1 MSAQKV
7 NDQNGAR
14 ADKQREVRL
23 GLVMYGGVSLAI
35 YINGVAREFFRAVR
49 GNGVYKLIK
58 ALTDSDIVVDVISG
72 TSAGGINGIML
83 AHALCN
89 GKDFAS
95 CANLWRI
102 DGDVRSLLRSPYK
115 AADETESL
123 FDSEGYYQE
132 RLEAAFRDMPDYSP
146 EVGEINST
154 FPELD
159 LFVTGTDVDGNIF
172 TQFDDAG
179 HPIDVKD
186 HRSVF
191 QLKHR
196 AGRKEP
202 FNPNCTDYGPPL
214 PENTYRALAKLARI
228 TSCFPAAFTPVR
240 VRLDARDGGSVD
252 GRLQHWGELNK
263 ESCFLDGGVIDNK
276 PFTYTIK
283 EIFNRPADRQIERK
297 LFYVEPD
304 PEHFSRVETAT
315 QPNFVQAIIA
325 SLIGIPGYESI
336 ADDLKLLAKHN
347 SKIRQYQRLR
357 KHIESPQDE
366 SGVKKKTTPEVSETQ
381 LQLYE
386 RCGLIAISDRVIE
399 GILKDNGRAELLSD
413 EARRAAAALVT
424 AFDLIERRMMSTTAE
439 PSPSPVSAEA
449 KPAAAGAATTGV
461 VAPAGGAPGAAG
473 QGAPKKHPVPTT
485 LRNFDVHYRLRRLYR
500 TVYKLEETIRD
511 LYGAGGDGASEINRY
526 VNLWRLLNRQIE
538 LLEIVNVNMERLVD
552 ETPISWK
559 KKLVELTKR
568 DQQLGGG
575 GASSQALV
583 NLEAAL
589 IWNVVSASLQE
600 LLDVKSEAA
609 TLLTP
614 TFEGVYAALDKD
626 PKDPKVIERYSTDF
640 LSQVNA
646 ELKDARKKIGGR
658 INQITE
664 DVKSKRPEQREK
676 ASREFVGIFKLTSG
690 FEKEIIKR
698 LLPNKDDKTEQ
709 RVRAAY
715 EEFQLMDAQL
725 FPLEFV
731 AELNEKDIIETIR
744 ISPRDAEKGFSN
756 KGLSDKVSGD
766 ALYHFG
772 GFFKRSWRS
781 NDILWGR
788 LDSLCQIVETL
799 LDPERIKSVLGN
811 GAQFAR
817 VRGLFFAKT
826 PPEGENPAP
835 PARADWQPG
844 MHPEELFGN
853 AGETTQKELR
863 DWLVRLLWRAAPRS
877 AAELAGLEDLKGN
890 GFKVKM
896 SRIIEAAQ
904 LEVLHEDLPNVISDA
919 LEEQARWNQFRFPR
933 LEYRPPGLV
942 RKALSAGEQ
951 VLAGKKSLKEIK
963 DRNPFVFTPTEANL
977 DPFVSVLAAAGAA
990 HDTMLRFEQSPT
1002 NKNPHTPMHTDLGT
1016 FFRTGYRIGSEDL
1029 LRDMPL
1035 LVLLE
1040 IVSVSL
1046 LVLRNCV
1053 LKVLGPNAARIKSHP
1068 LYVALIEF
1076 PLRAFNTV
1084 VLFMRRVPSSR
1095 KSLPIGLF
1103 ILALL
1108 LLFIGVMWHDSIIWE
1123 PKVVEGK
1130 PISVFHLLWFVVF
1143 LAAPLVT
1150 LSSFAVYLFRGRVSE
1165 HIWRRLLLYAVPGFF
1180 ALLPLFFVLVGF
1192 GGLHEATVDATI
1204 RRASSMPWVV
1214 AAARFAAAHVPF
1226 WPGGRAVV
1234 SWAVTATFALTIFSP
1249 LVTLLIA
1256 RLFPRKRNKPE
1267 DLRDHLQKYFS
1278 IQEMLLIIRRL
1289 KLFRNAELRRL
1300 ARQTGYFSEDDL
1312 TKLSQRLT
1320 KLLLD
1325 AGPLPEGARPA
1336 RDPGRPLRKRTTAE
1350 KLGVRCEE
1358 AFKLFNEIEREERRR
1373 AYVELRRRLEARGA
1387 EDTAEAYKGLLD
1399 TLKEHRGGD
1408 GARPRAAGSEADGDA
1423 EVMRAIERFYRRVRR
1438 IEEERMRA
1446 AEKAIENTRF
1456 SPKAAEAGRILAQ
1469 RIVERAWQLDERD
1482 PPERESDGV
1491 LARLEHLMY
1500 SINPEAMR

>member
-7 NDQNGAR
+7 NDQNAER

-49 GNGVYKLIK
+49 GNGVYKLVK

-83 AHALCN
+83 ACALCN

-132 RLEAAFRDMPDYSP
+132 RLEAAFRDMPDYVP
-146 EVGEINST
+146 EVGEMNSP

-191 QLKHR
+191 LLKHR

-240 VRLDARDGGSVD
+240 VKRDARDGGSVD
-252 GRLQHWGELNK
+252 GRLQQWGELNK

-347 SKIRQYQRLR
+347 SKIRQYKRLR
-357 KHIESPQDE
+357 KYIESPQDE
-366 SGVKKKTTPEVSETQ
+366 SGGKKETAPEVSETQ

-413 EARRAAAALVT
+413 EARRAASALVST
-424 AFDLIERRMMSTTAE
+424 FDLIEARMMKNTAE
-439 PSPSPVSAEA
+439 PGTSMPPAEA
-449 KPAAAGAATTGV
+449 EPAAAGAATTGD
-461 VAPAGGAPGAAG
+461 VAPSGGTPGAAAPGAR
-473 QGAPKKHPVPTT
+473 KKRRVPTT
-485 LRNFDVHYRLRRLYR
+485 LRNFDVHYRLRRLHR
-500 TVYKLEETIRD
+500 TVYKIEETIRD

-552 ETPISWK
+552 ETPIAWK
-559 KKLVELTKR
+559 KEIAELTKSDPR
-568 DQQLGGG
+568 LDRG
-575 GASSQALV
+575 GASGKVRVAI
-583 NLEAAL
+583 EAAL
-589 IWNVVSASLQE
+589 IWDVISDAQQE
-600 LLDVKSEAA
+600 LLDGTKAKE
-609 TLLTP
+609 LLTP

-646 ELKDARKKIGGR
+646 ALKDARKKIGER
-658 INQITE
+658 INQKRE
-664 DVKSKRPEQREK
+664 DIRRKTPEERARDIRDREK

-817 VRGLFFAKT
+817 VRRLFFTKT
-826 PPEGENPAP
+826 PPEDEENPAP
-835 PARADWQPG
+835 PARPDWQPG

-877 AAELAGLEDLKGN
+877 AAELAVLEDLKGD
-890 GFKVKM
+890 GFKVKL

-904 LEVLHEDLPNVISDA
+904 LEVLHEDLPNVITDA

-933 LEYRPPGLV
+933 FEYRPPGLV
-942 RKALSAGEQ
+942 RRALSAGRQ
-951 VLAGKKSLKEIK
+951 VLTGKKSLK
-963 DRNPFVFTPTEANL
+963 
-977 DPFVSVLAAAGAA
+977 
-990 HDTMLRFEQSPT
+990 
-1002 NKNPHTPMHTDLGT
+1002 
-1016 FFRTGYRIGSEDL
+1016 
-1029 LRDMPL
+1029 
-1035 LVLLE
+1035 
-1040 IVSVSL
+1040 
-1046 LVLRNCV
+1046 
-1053 LKVLGPNAARIKSHP
+1053 
-1068 LYVALIEF
+1068 
-1076 PLRAFNTV
+1076 
-1084 VLFMRRVPSSR
+1084 
-1095 KSLPIGLF
+1095 
-1103 ILALL
+1103 
-1108 LLFIGVMWHDSIIWE
+1108 
-1123 PKVVEGK
+1123 
-1130 PISVFHLLWFVVF
+1130 
-1143 LAAPLVT
+1143 
-1150 LSSFAVYLFRGRVSE
+1150 
-1165 HIWRRLLLYAVPGFF
+1165 
-1180 ALLPLFFVLVGF
+1180 
-1192 GGLHEATVDATI
+1192 
-1204 RRASSMPWVV
+1204 
-1214 AAARFAAAHVPF
+1214 
-1226 WPGGRAVV
+1226 
-1234 SWAVTATFALTIFSP
+1234 
-1249 LVTLLIA
+1249 
-1256 RLFPRKRNKPE
+1256 
-1267 DLRDHLQKYFS
+1267 
-1278 IQEMLLIIRRL
+1278 
-1289 KLFRNAELRRL
+1289 
-1300 ARQTGYFSEDDL
+1300 
-1312 TKLSQRLT
+1312 
-1320 KLLLD
+1320 
-1325 AGPLPEGARPA
+1325 
-1336 RDPGRPLRKRTTAE
+1336 
-1350 KLGVRCEE
+1350 
-1358 AFKLFNEIEREERRR
+1358 
-1373 AYVELRRRLEARGA
+1373 
-1387 EDTAEAYKGLLD
+1387 
-1399 TLKEHRGGD
+1399 
-1408 GARPRAAGSEADGDA
+1408 
-1423 EVMRAIERFYRRVRR
+1423 
-1438 IEEERMRA
+1438 
-1446 AEKAIENTRF
+1446 
-1456 SPKAAEAGRILAQ
+1456 
-1469 RIVERAWQLDERD
+1469 
-1482 PPERESDGV
+1482 
-1491 LARLEHLMY
+1491 
-1500 SINPEAMR
+1500 